1 EYTAYK
7 QYPQIVIALKNQL
20 HRLRKLGIAP
30 IAAAGQFGAPLG
42 ASSSTTSGGTG
53 TTGSSSSTT
62 LTANNSAQNSAVGD
76 NNGMSLPAVL
86 NEVISVTGVYPFPYT
101 ESPSTTPTDT
111 PTAVIPTQL
120 GPVLVFGNALT
131 IGGTASTSTTGA
143 TSNTS
148 NTAGVAA
155 NVITYTAADT
165 LMYANRITGAANRS
179 PTTDFAAPAIDVP
192 TFRRTFSLVNT
203 STGTSTSAA
212 GDPNDHLTF
221 SQVGTSMSSAIV
233 TGAYSLVASAL
244 NYWISLNQAN
254 GVTSDAYLTTP
265 VGVDSLNFGAH
276 AIKNLS
282 VYNNPDGINGILAYT
297 AVPADDVNDAG
308 SLSTPPLIPGS
319 TSAPSYASVSVG
331 NAIASIE
338 GTIAIKYLLSHNDFP
353 LIDAN
358 GDGIIT
364 AQELQNFTDT
374 AASKGL
380 AEAGAMAALLG
391 GTATYAQPEAGLN
404 NTVFNENPD
413 QPATLQRRFNYFD
426 YLANGQLQGGIS
438 ISSFKMLANTL
449 LPQPDAYVIVD
460 RQRASAN
467 GFLVAPLA
475 QRNFVELQHL
485 LPKFMFVAASAIMKY
500 RNFSPA
506 NFGVNRNERP
516 GTALPF
522 YSLFGGGSASV
533 TTGTPVVE
541 TGTVNGQTFS
551 VSMVPLLSASSS
563 STSTTTTTPTT
574 PYVGPTPTTTST
586 TATTTST
593 TPVTATASTTL
604 PSSSTTPSTTSSVA
618 QAATAATTTSTTETA
633 AQAVVAAVTQLA
645 NAQSASSNLPNNL
658 VPAGTVTPVTQN
670 TSTTSATTAST
681 STATASKATT
691 AATTATATPA
701 ATASVASAAA
711 STTTVTPTTTATP
724 AAATSA
730 SPAAA
735 AAANQKKAA
744 LLAAAQKAAAKE
756 KNFWT
761 NLWDSLK

>member
-1 EYTAYK
+1 
-7 QYPQIVIALKNQL
+7 
-20 HRLRKLGIAP
+20 
-30 IAAAGQFGAPLG
+30 
-42 ASSSTTSGGTG
+42 
-53 TTGSSSSTT
+53 
-62 LTANNSAQNSAVGD
+62 
-76 NNGMSLPAVL
+76 
-86 NEVISVTGVYPFPYT
+86 VISVTGVYPFPFT
-101 ESPSTTPTDT
+101 ESPSTIPTDP
-111 PTAVIPTQL
+111 PTSVIPQQL

-131 IGGTASTSTTGA
+131 IGGTASTSTTPTTTA
-143 TSNTS
+143 TTS
-148 NTAGVAA
+148 NTAGVSA

-179 PTTDFAAPAIDVP
+179 AATDFAAPAIDVP

-203 STGTSTSAA
+203 TTGTSTSAA

-233 TGAYSLVASAL
+233 TGAYALVSSAL

-265 VGVDSLNFGAH
+265 VGVDSLNFGPH

-282 VYNNPDGINGILAYT
+282 AYNNPDGINGILAYT
-297 AVPADDVNDAG
+297 AVPATDVNDAG

-319 TSAPSYASVSVG
+319 TSAPSYAAISVG

-338 GTIAIKYLLSHNDFP
+338 GTIAINYLLSHKDFP

-364 AQELQNFTDT
+364 AQEIQNFTDT

-391 GTATYAQPEAGLN
+391 GTATYAQPETGVN

-413 QPATLQRRFNYFD
+413 QPAALQRRFNYFD
-426 YLANGQLQGGIS
+426 YLANGQLEGGIS
-438 ISSFKMLANTL
+438 ISSFKMLAKIL

-485 LPKFMFVAASAIMKY
+485 LPKYMWVPASAIKKY
-500 RNFSPA
+500 RNLSPA
-506 NFGVNRNERP
+506 SFGVNRNEKP

-522 YSLFGGGSASV
+522 YSLFGGSGSVSV
-533 TTGTPVVE
+533 TTGTPVTS

-551 VSMVPLLSASSS
+551 VSMVPLLPASSS
-563 STSTTTTTPTT
+563 STPTTTTTTP
-574 PYVGPTPTTTST
+574 YVGSTPTTTST

-593 TPVTATASTTL
+593 APATASSTL
-604 PSSSTTPSTTSSVA
+604 ASSSTTPSTTTPVA
-618 QAATAATTTSTTETA
+618 QATTGSTTTSTTETA

-645 NAQSASSNLPNNL
+645 NAQSVSSTSPNNL
-658 VPAGTVTPVTQN
+658 VPAGTLTPVAQT
-670 TSTTSATTAST
+670 TSTTPATTAST
-681 STATASKATT
+681 STASTSASQTTT
-691 AATTATATPA
+691 AASTATT
-701 ATASVASAAA
+701 
-711 STTTVTPTTTATP
+711 TPTTTATASASSAASGTATVTPPTTAASTTTTTPTTAATP
-724 AAATSA
+724 AASTSE

-735 AAANQKKAA
+735 AAANQKKAER
-744 LLAAAQKAAAKE
+744 LAAAQKAAVKK

>member
-1 EYTAYK
+1 
-7 QYPQIVIALKNQL
+7 
-20 HRLRKLGIAP
+20 
-30 IAAAGQFGAPLG
+30 
-42 ASSSTTSGGTG
+42 
-53 TTGSSSSTT
+53 
-62 LTANNSAQNSAVGD
+62 
-76 NNGMSLPAVL
+76 
-86 NEVISVTGVYPFPYT
+86 
-101 ESPSTTPTDT
+101 
-111 PTAVIPTQL
+111 
-120 GPVLVFGNALT
+120 
-131 IGGTASTSTTGA
+131 
-143 TSNTS
+143 
-148 NTAGVAA
+148 
-155 NVITYTAADT
+155 
-165 LMYANRITGAANRS
+165 MYANRITGAANRS
-179 PTTDFAAPAIDVP
+179 ATTDFAAPAIDVP

-203 STGTSTSAA
+203 TTGTSTSAA

-254 GVTSDAYLTTP
+254 GVTDDAYLTTP

-297 AVPADDVNDAG
+297 AVPAADLNDAG

-319 TSAPSYASVSVG
+319 TSPPSFARISVG

-338 GTIAIKYLLSHNDFP
+338 GTIAINYLLSHKDFP

-364 AQELQNFTDT
+364 AQEIQNFTDT

-380 AEAGAMAALLG
+380 AKAGAMARLLG
-391 GTATYAQPEAGLN
+391 GTSTYAQPEAGIN

-413 QPATLQRRFNYFD
+413 QPAALQRRFNYFD

-475 QRNFVELQHL
+475 QRNIVEIQHL
-485 LPKFMFVAASAIMKY
+485 LPKFMFVPASAIKKY
-500 RNFSPA
+500 RNLSPA
-506 NFGVNRNERP
+506 NFGVNRNEKP

-522 YSLFGGGSASV
+522 YSLFGGSGSVSV

-551 VSMVPLLSASSS
+551 VSMVPLLPASSS
-563 STSTTTTTPTT
+563 STSTTSTTPTT
-574 PYVGPTPTTTST
+574 PYVGTTPTTTST

-593 TPVTATASTTL
+593 TPVTASTTL

-618 QAATAATTTSTTETA
+618 QAASAATTTSTTETA
-633 AQAVVAAVTQLA
+633 AQAVVAAVTRLA
-645 NAQSASSNLPNNL
+645 DAQRASSNSPNNL
-658 VPAGTVTPVTQN
+658 VPAGTLTPVTQN

-681 STATASKATT
+681 STATASKTTT
-691 AATTATATPA
+691 AASTTTAAPTATATPA

-724 AAATSA
+724 AAAASA

-735 AAANQKKAA
+735 AAANQKQAA
-744 LLAAAQKAAAKE
+744 LLAAAQKAAAKK

-761 NLWDSLK
+761 NLWASLK